1 MRHLPTPSSYPRLAK
16 CLGSAV
22 IPNDPEVLP
31 GMSRGTAI
39 HGFLERCALGMSPEE
54 ALAGVPLEW
63 RADCEGIPLDL
74 LPDLTAGTPELA
86 MAWRPSTGECRIL
99 GQGLSREGARA
110 QAAEDEVPMVADWAA
125 LSGDGAGVLL
135 DHKTGWHEELAPA
148 AEHMQLLTYGAV
160 YLRATGLDEVS
171 LYLCR
176 PDRETPGWDGPVVM
190 DAARAEAHLLDV
202 RTRIFEAS
210 AAARE
215 AWEERRVF
223 PALSVGPWCAWC
235 PAQRRCPAQVSALL
249 AVLNGDAESA
259 VADVVELTDVQAG
272 SLWAQLK
279 AAEKLALALRKR
291 LEGFA
296 RVAPL
301 PLPNGD
307 VLAVR
312 AERQEEPKPLD
323 VFAYLKTRYGEDV
336 AYAAVKPDTTWGLVE
351 AALAE
356 KVLPGLKQAHK
367 EQGLKGRAPSKK
379 GLLRDVREG
388 LRAAGA
394 VEVKTSER
402 VEAVNPKHL
411 LPEAATPEATEER
424 DV

>member
-1 MRHLPTPSSYPRLAK
+1 MRPLPTPSSYPRLAK
-16 CLGSAV
+16 CLGAAV
-22 IPNDPEVLP
+22 IPNDLETLP
-31 GMSRGTAI
+31 SMSRGTAI
-39 HGFLERCALGMSPEE
+39 HGFLERCALGMTPEE
-54 ALAGVPLEW
+54 ALAGVAPEW
-63 RADCEGIPLDL
+63 RADCESVPLDL

-99 GQGLSREGARA
+99 GQGLSREDARA
-110 QAAEDEVPMVADWAA
+110 QASEDEVPMVADWAA
-125 LSGDGAGVLL
+125 LTGEGGGVLT
-135 DHKTGWHEELAPA
+135 DFKTGWHEELAPA
-148 AEHMQLLTYGAV
+148 AEHLQLLTYGAV
-160 YLRATGLDEVS
+160 YLRALGLDEVS

-210 AAARE
+210 ASARQ
-215 AWEERRVF
+215 AWEERHVF

-249 AVLNGDAESA
+249 AVLNGDAEWA
-259 VADVVELTDVQAG
+259 VANVVELTETQAG
-272 SLWAQLK
+272 RLWAELK
-279 AAEKLALALRKR
+279 VAEKLALALRKR

-296 RVAPL
+296 RVSPL

-307 VLAVR
+307 VLAAR
-312 AERQEEPKPLD
+312 EERQEEPKPLD

-336 AYAAVKPDTTWGLVE
+336 AYAAVRPSTTWGLVE
-351 AALAE
+351 SVLAA

-367 EQGLKGRAPSKK
+367 EQGLEGRAPTKK
-379 GLLRDVREG
+379 GLVKDVREG

-402 VEAVNPKHL
+402 VEAVNPKYL
-411 LPEAATPEATEER
+411 LPEAAKPETTEER
-424 DV
+424 DT